1 MELSGQPPARSGS
14 GSPLVPLAPGKLVA
28 APLSVAPQAAAPLAT
43 APPLAAALAPGQ
55 IMTARVLEVLGSDTF
70 LLGVRGRTLVA
81 SSPLALTP
89 DSMVQLEVQTA
100 GEVDSPMLVKL
111 LTSEPPPRAAL
122 SVEARVAQMIR
133 DLGLP
138 AGPAAELT
146 VAAFTRL
153 GVPLAES
160 RPGAAL
166 VKTADPTAVPT
177 AVLRQAV
184 ELVQATIS
192 AHADGRP
199 PPPER
204 ASSNATS
211 TTTSATGTLRPPL
224 AHADHGGDSLPHTA
238 ISRETGLASR
248 PIPTSLTSTPLSQPL
263 LATRP
268 SEVPLPSPTRTWSA
282 GVLQQSVP
290 TALPAAVAT
299 ATAQV
304 ALSPL
309 PLSPMTLQLALR
321 AADVG
326 LPTVA
331 KLLTPAAARA
341 VDLAHSPPAQAV
353 RAALTLAGV
362 FPPAI
367 SPHDTTLLHQL
378 VRTAVLAGNALGSG
392 AVATVDL
399 ENGVLEKGALEN
411 PNFKISEDDP
421 DASVA
426 DHRLSAGR
434 ASAPDPGRLTAAQR
448 GASAAPRAGAT
459 EDFTDSRPSS
469 STGPSSSPTAEA
481 AMAAVREVA
490 AQQLFPPVHLA
501 DYDRVLGLPLMVAG
515 QPMAAR
521 LAVSTRRT
529 ADGRTA
535 CWLRVDCAMSRL
547 GEVSVRMSGADGG
560 PVAVT
565 LVAAPAAAAELAAAL
580 PDLTADLHARGLVAA
595 LRVVSEEIVAGDP

>member
-1 MELSGQPPARSGS
+1 M
-14 GSPLVPLAPGKLVA
+14 PGHVI
-28 APLSVAPQAAAPLAT
+28 S
-43 APPLAAALAPGQ
+43 
-55 IMTARVLEVLGSDTF
+55 ARVLEVLGSDTF

-89 DSMVQLEVQTA
+89 DSIVQLEVQTA
-100 GEVDSPMLVKL
+100 GEGDLPLTVKL
-111 LTSEPPPRAAL
+111 LTSEPPPRASL
-122 SVEARVAQMIR
+122 SVEARVALMIR

-153 GVPLAES
+153 GVPLAAS

-166 VKTADPTAVPT
+166 VKTAVPTAVPT

-184 ELVQATIS
+184 ELVQATIT
-192 AHADGRP
+192 AHADGRSP
-199 PPPER
+199 LPER
-204 ASSNATS
+204 ATS
-211 TTTSATGTLRPPL
+211 ITSAPTGTPRPPL
-224 AHADHGGDSLPHTA
+224 AHADHGGDPLVHTA
-238 ISRETGLASR
+238 ISRESGLASR
-248 PIPTSLTSTPLSQPL
+248 LIPT
-263 LATRP
+263 
-268 SEVPLPSPTRTWSA
+268 PLPSPARTWSA
-282 GVLQQSVP
+282 VILHQSVP
-290 TALPAAVAT
+290 NALPAAVAT
-299 ATAQV
+299 ATAQI

-309 PLSPMTLQLALR
+309 PLSPMTLRLALR
-321 AADVG
+321 AADAA

-331 KLLTPAAARA
+331 RFLTSEAAHA
-341 VDLAHSPPAQAV
+341 VDLAHSPPTQAV

-367 SPHDTTLLHQL
+367 SPHDTTLLHHL
-378 VRTAVLAGNALGSG
+378 VRTAVLAGTAMG
-392 AVATVDL
+392 AGAGATV
-399 ENGVLEKGALEN
+399 GLEKIGPHNEALEN
-411 PNFKISEDDP
+411 SDLEKINVNFLEDDSAQAKDS
-421 DASVA
+421 DAAVA
-426 DHRLSAGR
+426 DHRLAAGR
-434 ASAPDPGRLTAAQR
+434 ASAPDPAHLTTAQR
-448 GASAAPRAGAT
+448 GASAALRAGAR
-459 EDFTDSRPSS
+459 EDPADSRPSS
-469 STGPSSSPTAEA
+469 ATSPSSSPTPEA

-515 QPMAAR
+515 QPLAAR
-521 LAVSTRRT
+521 LAVTTRRT

-547 GEVSVRMSGADGG
+547 GEVSVRLSGADGG

-595 LRVVSEEIVAGDP
+595 LRVVSEEAVAGDL